1 MGLFSAI
8 GGVIG
13 GFAKRA
19 AAKRNQRRY
28 AADRKKATAE
38 MASLE
43 KGRQKVINPYDNF
56 ANLSSMAKDLSGN
69 LSNPYAS
76 LSVSTAAAEMQIEE
90 ADIALANTLDTIRAT
105 GAGAGGATALAQ
117 AALQSKKGVSAS
129 IEQQEVANEKLR
141 AGGEERLQA
150 AQTREQV
157 RVQNVN
163 IQEGRRMQQADAQ
176 GRTFK
181 FNAQERRDVS
191 KMNFLRKS
199 YNTAKAGEYGASMQK
214 ANAIGDIASSVGGL
228 ADTAMG
234 GIKFGGNQAD
244 GGSSAVGGFLQRT
257 YNQSSSNG
265 GGGSNVTNN
274 YYGS

>member
-1 MGLFSAI
+1 MGLFKAI
-8 GGVIG
+8 GGVVG
-13 GFAKRA
+13 GFAKKA

-43 KGRQKVINPYDNF
+43 KNRQKVINPYDNF

-90 ADIALANTLDTIRAT
+90 ADIALANTLDTLRAT

-117 AALQSKKGVSAS
+117 AALKSKKGVAAS
-129 IEQQEVANEKLR
+129 IEMQEAQNERLR

-150 AQTREQV
+150 AQTQEQV

-163 IQEGRRMQQADAQ
+163 IQEGRRMQDADAA
-176 GRTFK
+176 GRKFE

-191 KMNFLRKS
+191 KMNFLRQS
-199 YNTAKAGEYGASMQK
+199 YNTAKKGEYGASMQK

-228 ADTAMG
+228 IDSGVAG
-234 GIKFGGNQAD
+234 GAIRGSVGKFASKFQSP
-244 GGSSAVGGFLQRT
+244 SS
-257 YNQSSSNG
+257 G
-265 GGGSNVTNN
+265 GGGGVNPVTINITK
-274 YYGS
+274 

>member
-1 MGLFSAI
+1 MGLFKAI
-8 GGVIG
+8 GGVVG
-13 GFAKRA
+13 GFAKKA

-43 KGRQKVINPYDNF
+43 KNRQKVINPYDNF
-56 ANLSSMAKDLSGN
+56 SNLSSMAKDLSGN

-90 ADIALANTLDTIRAT
+90 ADIALANTLDTLRAT

-117 AALQSKKGVSAS
+117 AALKSKKGVSAS
-129 IEQQEVANEKLR
+129 IEQQEAANEKLR

-163 IQEGRRMQQADAQ
+163 IQEGRRMQTADAE
-176 GRTFK
+176 GRKFE
-181 FNAQERRDVS
+181 FNAQEKRDVS
-191 KMNFLRKS
+191 KMNYLRGN
-199 YNTAKAGEYGASMQK
+199 YRAAKAGEYGASMQK
-214 ANAIGDIASSVGGL
+214 ANAIGDIASSIGSL

-234 GIKFGGNQAD
+234 GIEFGGNQPD

-257 YNQSSSNG
+257 YNQ
-265 GGGSNVTNN
+265 
-274 YYGS
+274 

>member
-1 MGLFSAI
+1 MGLFKAI
-8 GGVIG
+8 GGVVG
-13 GFAKRA
+13 GFAKKA

-43 KGRQKVINPYDNF
+43 KNRQKVINPYDNF

-90 ADIALANTLDTIRAT
+90 ADIALANTLDTLRAT

-117 AALQSKKGVSAS
+117 AALKSKKGVAAS
-129 IEQQEVANEKLR
+129 IEMQEAQNERLR

-150 AQTREQV
+150 AQTQEQV

-163 IQEGRRMQQADAQ
+163 IQEGRRMQDADAA
-176 GRTFK
+176 GRKFE

-191 KMNFLRKS
+191 KMNFLRQS
-199 YNTAKAGEYGASMQK
+199 YATAKKGEYGASMQK
-214 ANAIGDIASSVGGL
+214 ANAIGDIASSIGGIGDALAPGAGL
-228 ADTAMG
+228 AAGAKLGKMAG
-234 GIKFGGNQAD
+234 MSEQN
-244 GGSSAVGGFLQRT
+244 VNFLQT
-257 YNQSSSNG
+257 GKKNWDDI
-265 GGGSNVTNN
+265 
-274 YYGS
+274 